1 MPFLLRDHNPE
12 AFMKFF
18 KTYLEKEGYPLICG
32 HEVENRSGDL
42 LFEIEVEPGS
52 GYCKPGPEE
61 YVMFEGRNIFDMDLS
76 LFIKTCRSLD
86 ADMVVALNFSDHPWE
101 KRPLGL
107 EDDFSLFFR
116 KDPEGQWVD
125 RYEDGGVYYFRK
137 QVFNHIREE
146 IYRSGD
152 LLSDLVLGRIP
163 FDPVIKGL
171 PMGGRLLDE
180 DEILSCCPEKGL
192 VQKRVPA
199 LFLDR
204 DGVIIED
211 TGYVHGR
218 DLKFIERLFPLIENA
233 NYENI
238 PVVVVTNQSGVARGY
253 FSEEDVELTH
263 SFINSYLR
271 KRGLG
276 IDRFYYCPYH
286 TDGYEKM
293 YRKRSLCRKPDP
305 GLVLKACRDM
315 GLDLSG
321 SLMIGDRE
329 RDRIKLPY
337 LSFHLFH

>member
-1 MPFLLRDHNPE
+1 MPFLLMDHKPE
-12 AFMKFF
+12 SFKKFF
-18 KTYLEKEGYPLICG
+18 RTYLDKEGYSLICG

-42 LFEIEVEPGS
+42 FLEIEVEPGS
-52 GYCKPGPEE
+52 GYCNPGPEE
-61 YVMFEGRNIFDMDLS
+61 YVMFEGRSVFDMDLS

-86 ADMVVALNFSDHPWE
+86 ADMVVALNFSDHPE
-101 KRPLGL
+101 GQQPLGL

-146 IYRSGD
+146 IYRSGN

-171 PMGGRLLDE
+171 PMGGSLWDE
-180 DEILSCCPEKGL
+180 DEILSCCSEKGL
-192 VQKRVPA
+192 VQKRIPA

-204 DGVIIED
+204 DGVIVED
-211 TGYVHGR
+211 TGYVHGT

-233 NYENI
+233 NDENI

-253 FSEEDVELTH
+253 FGEKDVELTH
-263 SFINSYLR
+263 SFIDSHLHE
-271 KRGLG
+271 RGLR
-276 IDRFYYCPYH
+276 IDKFYYCPYH
-286 TDGYEKM
+286 MDGDEQR

-305 GLVLKACRDM
+305 GMVLKACRDM
-315 GLDLSG
+315 GLDLSV

-337 LSFHLFH
+337 LPFHLFS

>member
-1 MPFLLRDHNPE
+1 MPFLLMDHKSE
-12 AFMKFF
+12 QFVRFF
-18 KTYLEKEGYPLICG
+18 RTYLEKEGYPLISG
-32 HEVENRSGDL
+32 HVLGNGPGG
-42 LFEIEVEPGS
+42 LFQEIMAEPVS
-52 GYCKPGPEE
+52 GYCTPGSDE
-61 YVMFEGRNIFDMDLS
+61 YVIFDGRSIFDMDLS
-76 LFIKTCRSLD
+76 LFIRTSRSLD
-86 ADMVVALNFSDHPWE
+86 ADVVAALNFSDSPE
-101 KRPLGL
+101 GKRPLGL

-125 RYEDGGVYYFRK
+125 RYENGGVYYFRK
-137 QVFNHIREE
+137 GAFDHIREMLSG
-146 IYRSGD
+146 SGD
-152 LLSDLVLGRIP
+152 LLSHLMNSNMS
-163 FDPVIKGL
+163 FNPVIKGL
-171 PMGGRLLDE
+171 PMGGRLWDRDDVLP
-180 DEILSCCPEKGL
+180 CCSGKGL

-218 DLKFIERLFPLIENA
+218 DLKFIERLFPLVENA
-233 NYENI
+233 NAENI

-253 FSEEDVELTH
+253 FGEEDVDLTH
-263 SFINSYLR
+263 SFIGSYLHE
-271 KRGLG
+271 RGLR

-286 TDGYEKM
+286 MEGDEQG

-305 GLVLKACRDM
+305 GMVLKACRDM
-315 GLDLSG
+315 DLDLSA